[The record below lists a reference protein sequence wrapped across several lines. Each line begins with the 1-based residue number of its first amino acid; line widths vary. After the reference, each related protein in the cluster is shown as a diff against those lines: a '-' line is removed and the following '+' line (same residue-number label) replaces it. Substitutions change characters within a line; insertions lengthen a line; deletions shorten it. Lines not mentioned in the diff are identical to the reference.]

1 MGNSAE
7 NETATKAR
15 PATSAASVEPVA
27 VVGMASRLPGADD
40 LGAFWNVLLR
50 GEDTVGDDIPAHL
63 CGVDWSEVRA
73 ALGDPAASRLG
84 GFLRGIDEFDAGFFG
99 VSPREAIRMSPVHRI
114 LLETVWDALE
124 DGGIPA
130 DSIAGT
136 RTAVYTSCLLNSEY
150 WDLLVDNGIHDI
162 HALLGSVM
170 HGAASGRI
178 AYTFDLR
185 GVNMAVDATCAGSL
199 LAVHLAC
206 HSIRSGESETAI
218 VGSVNLQLDSLHT
231 VALARGRVISAS
243 GACRFG
249 DRSADGYVRSDG
261 ALAVVLKPLSR
272 ALLDGDRIYA
282 TILGGGT
289 SSAGRGSSLVAPR
302 GVEQLTAIRAAQTQ
316 AGVTPGEIDYVEA
329 HGTGTVEGDRTEL
342 AALGDLMRG
351 ARGADDPC
359 FVGSAKSNVGHAE
372 AASGLVGLVKTALS
386 LWHRTMP
393 RTLHVRTPNEV
404 FAEPDM
410 PLRLVDTPRPW
421 VARHRRRLAGVS
433 SFGMSGTNVHLV
445 LGEAPARSLSRS
457 EDTAGCLLL
466 PVSAREPRALAELAG
481 AYARRLT
488 DGKGDERDVCYSA
501 GARRSHHDH
510 RVAVVGPDPAAL
522 VDRLTRFAEGQPST
536 PGVVTGPRVRDT
548 PRVAFVFPGQGN
560 QWAGMGRELLATNE
574 VFARALA
581 ECDVA
586 VLDECGWSLVDR
598 IAGGEPLSD
607 NESQTILWAVQVGL
621 AAVWQDWGVRPDVV
635 LGHSMGEIAAAT
647 VTGALSVRDA
657 AAVVC
662 RRGALLAELVGSGAM
677 LAVALGEPEVREL
690 IGELADRVAVAVV
703 NSPHLTVLSGDPAAL
718 LDLAAPLS
726 ERGVYCQTLRV
737 GFASHSPQME
747 PLRGRLLTALADLRP
762 RQAEVPMH
770 STVLEREVTGVE
782 LDAEYWMANL
792 RQPVRFG
799 PSVEALLAAG
809 RRTVFVEISPH
820 PTLVSALEDLL
831 AEARNTGCVIGSLD
845 RRSPPMMSMATGLA
859 TAYVHGCR
867 LNWERVNPGGD
878 YVPLPGYPWQ
888 RARYW
893 ADRTTAPSTARVR
906 TLVSS
911 LPAMP
916 TPLAAQPL
924 VAASIG
930 AGPLTAVPLGRTP
943 LVAVPAQD
951 AAARFV
957 SILAELLAI
966 PVTEVDMSARLVAL
980 GLDSLLA
987 LSLRDRIRKE
997 LGVGLAVED
1006 LLGGA
1011 TLAEMAATILA
1022 RQTNTL

>member
-1 MGNSAE
+1 MGNSAKSE
-7 NETATKAR
+7 FATKSR
-15 PATSAASVEPVA
+15 PVMSTGAVEPIA

-63 CGVDWSEVRA
+63 RGVDWSDVRA
-73 ALGDPAASRLG
+73 ALGDPSASRLG
-84 GFLRGIDEFDAGFFG
+84 GFLHGIDEFDAGFFG
-99 VSPREAIRMSPVHRI
+99 VSPREAVRMSPVHRI
-114 LLETVWDALE
+114 LLETVWEALE

-185 GVNMAVDATCAGSL
+185 GTNMAVDATCAGSL

-231 VALARGRVISAS
+231 TALARGRVISAS

-261 ALAVVLKPLSR
+261 ALAVVLKPLST
-272 ALLDGDRIYA
+272 ALRDGDRIYA

-289 SSAGRGSSLVAPR
+289 SSAGRGSSLVAPS
-302 GVEQLTAIRAAQTQ
+302 GAEQLAAIRAAQAQ
-316 AGVTPGEIDYVEA
+316 AGVSPGEIDYVEA

-342 AALGDLMRG
+342 SALGDLMRG
-351 ARGADDPC
+351 TRGPDDPC
-359 FVGSAKSNVGHAE
+359 FVGSAKSNVGHTE
-372 AASGLVGLVKTALS
+372 AASGLVGLVKTALA
-386 LWHRTMP
+386 LAHRTMP
-393 RTLHVRTPNEV
+393 RTLHVRTPNSV
-404 FAEPDM
+404 FAEPGL
-410 PLRLVDTPRPW
+410 PLRLVDAPQPW
-421 VARHRRRLAGVS
+421 AMRDRRRLAGVS
-433 SFGMSGTNVHLV
+433 SFGMSGSNVHLV
-445 LGEAPARSLSRS
+445 LGEAPARTLTHSSG
-457 EDTAGCLLL
+457 TPGCLVL
-466 PVSAREPRALAELAG
+466 PVSARAVGALAELAG

-488 DGKGDERDVCYSA
+488 DGSGDERDVCYSA
-501 GARRSHHDH
+501 GARRTHHDH
-510 RVAVVGPDPAAL
+510 RMAVVGTDATAL
-522 VDRLTRFAEGQPST
+522 VEGLTSFAEGQPSA
-536 PGVVTGPRVRDT
+536 PGVITGPRVRDT
-548 PRVAFVFPGQGN
+548 PRVAFVFSGQGG

-574 VFARALA
+574 VFARTLA

-586 VLDECGWSLVDR
+586 VADECGWSVMDR
-598 IAGGEPLSD
+598 IASGEPLSD
-607 NESQTILWAVQVGL
+607 NESQTVLWAIQVGL

-647 VTGALSVRDA
+647 VTGALSIRDA

-677 LAVALGEPEVREL
+677 VAVALGEPEVREL

-703 NSPHLTVLSGDPAAL
+703 NSPHLTVLSGDPEAL
-718 LDLAAPLS
+718 IDVTVSLW
-726 ERGVYCQTLRV
+726 ERGVYCRTLRV
-737 GFASHSPQME
+737 GFASHSTHVDR
-747 PLRGRLLTALADLRP
+747 LRGRLLTALADIRP
-762 RQAEVPMH
+762 RQADLPMR

-792 RQPVRFG
+792 RRPVRFG
-799 PSVEALLAAG
+799 PSVEALLADG

-820 PTLVSALEDLL
+820 PTLVSALGDLL
-831 AEARNTGCVIGSLD
+831 TEAGNAGCVIGSLHRD
-845 RRSPPMMSMATGLA
+845 SPSALSMTTGLA
-859 TAYVHGCR
+859 TAYVHGCK
-867 LNWERVNPGGD
+867 LNWDRVNPDGD

-888 RARYW
+888 RAHYW
-893 ADRTTAPSTARVR
+893 ADSTSAPTAAAIH

-911 LPAMP
+911 LPAPPGSTSVTTATISTVPLATAPLAM
-916 TPLAAQPL
+916 TPL
-924 VAASIG
+924 G
-930 AGPLTAVPLGRTP
+930 AL
-943 LVAVPAQD
+943 PAQD
-951 AAARFV
+951 TAGRFV
-957 SILAELLAI
+957 SILATLLAI
-966 PVTEVDMSARLVAL
+966 PASEVDTSARLVAI

-987 LSLRDRIRKE
+987 LSLRDRVRKE
-997 LGVGLAVED
+997 LGVELAMQD

-1011 TLAEMAATILA
+1011 TVADMAATIFG
-1022 RQTNTL
+1022 RQTSTL